1 MSTPSPTSNRAD
13 ARPIVVTGAAGFL
26 GSHVCEAL
34 LRRGLAVVGIDN
46 FDPFYARAIKDRN
59 LAEVRRAADGEGGG
73 GAAAF
78 EFLEADLCDHERVVR
93 EFRRVRP
100 RGVIHLAA
108 KAGVRPSI
116 ADPVGFM
123 RANVLGTQVVLDAA
137 REAGCER
144 AVLASSSSVYG
155 NAKVVPFSEEHA
167 VDSPISPYAA
177 SKRAC
182 ELLASTHHTL
192 TKMPTAC
199 LRFFTVYGPRQ
210 RPDLAVSLFLGRVAR
225 GEPIE
230 MFGDGT
236 SRRDYTYCDDIVSGV
251 LGAWERIDAY
261 GHRVWNLGNSSPVTL
276 TEMIATIGR
285 VTGREP
291 KVNRKPMQAGD
302 VERTYADITRSKR
315 ELGYEPRT
323 SFEEGVQKQ
332 WAWMGAQG

>member
-1 MSTPSPTSNRAD
+1 MSTSTSNHPATE
-13 ARPIVVTGAAGFL
+13 ATRPILVTGAAGFL

-34 LRRGLAVVGIDN
+34 VRRGHRVVGIDN
-46 FDPFYARAIKDRN
+46 FDPFYPRTTKERN
-59 LAEVRRAADGEGGG
+59 LAEARRA
-73 GAAAF
+73 GAFAF
-78 EFLEADLCDHERVVR
+78 FEADLCDHEHTLR
-93 EFRRVRP
+93 EFRRLRP
-100 RGVIHLAA
+100 QGVIHLAA

-137 REAGCER
+137 REAGCRR

-182 ELLASTHHTL
+182 ELLACTHHTL

-210 RPDLAVSLFLGRVAR
+210 RPDLAVSLFLGKVAR
-225 GEPIE
+225 GEVIE

-236 SRRDYTYCDDIVSGV
+236 SSRDYTYCDDIVSGV
-251 LGAWERIDAY
+251 LAAWDRIDAHGY
-261 GHRVWNLGNSSPVTL
+261 RVWNLGNSSPVTL
-276 TEMIATIGR
+276 PEMIATIGR

-291 KVNRKPMQAGD
+291 KVSRKPMQAGD
-302 VERTYADITRSKR
+302 VERTYADIARSKR
-315 ELGYEPRT
+315 ELAYEPRT
-323 SFEEGVQKQ
+323 AFEEGVRKQ
-332 WAWMGAQG
+332 WEWMRSLV

>member
-1 MSTPSPTSNRAD
+1 M
-13 ARPIVVTGAAGFL
+13 VTGAAGFL

-46 FDPFYARAIKDRN
+46 FDPFYARTIKDRN
-59 LAEVRRAADGEGGG
+59 LAEVRRTARGGDGG

-78 EFLEADLCDHERVVR
+78 EFLEADLCDHERIVR
-93 EFRRVRP
+93 EFRHVRP

-182 ELLASTHHTL
+182 ELLAGTHHAL

-210 RPDLAVSLFLGRVAR
+210 RPDLAVSAFLGRVAR

-236 SRRDYTYCDDIVSGV
+236 SSRDYTYCDDIVSGV
-251 LGAWERIDAY
+251 LAAWERIDAHGY
-261 GHRVWNLGNSSPVTL
+261 RVWNLGNSSPATL

-285 VTGREP
+285 VAGREP
-291 KVNRKPMQAGD
+291 RVNRKPMQAGD

-323 SFEEGVQKQ
+323 SFEEGVRKQ
-332 WAWMGAQG
+332 WAWMGSAG